1 MKRSTFHKFHHEERH
16 RPAHDTKVSNGDDVR
31 VTDRGGGECFLSKA
45 RGEHRIVSD
54 QIRKNDFYRVRGF
67 EKDVS
72 RLKDDAHA
80 ALSETSF
87 EQVAGIE
94 CGFT

>member
-94 CGFT
+94 CWFT